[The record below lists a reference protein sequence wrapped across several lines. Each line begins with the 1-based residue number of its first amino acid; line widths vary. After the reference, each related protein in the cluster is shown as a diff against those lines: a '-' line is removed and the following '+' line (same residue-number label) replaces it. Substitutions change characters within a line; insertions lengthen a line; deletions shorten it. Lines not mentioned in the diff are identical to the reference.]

1 MSTPAQD
8 EEARGVFI
16 AVQEAA
22 QAYVDVAKENLR
34 RLSAARSEV
43 LLQKFDTPRMAAALL
58 RQNDGEASH
67 YILYGADASRK
78 MNPVSLGLLWGI
90 HSQTIFVNLYVER
103 QVPAE
108 QIDVTQERCRA
119 ILTNSYLLIE
129 VFAYMERVRRA
140 GLGEL
145 VTQLLFSERPWS
157 ELSALPALQPLLA
170 LARQHE
176 ENVQNIADD
185 LRAAYPECKAVAMQ
199 LSGFAP
205 VLLPAW
211 TSMKDHPGMR
221 IINEVWLPQKYAEP
235 MMKQMAAQQAE
246 STVDSIRRNREGSN

>member
-16 AVQEAA
+16 AVQDAA
-22 QAYVDVAKENLR
+22 QAYTEVAKENLR
-34 RLSAARSEV
+34 RLSTAGPET
-43 LLQKFDTPRMAAALL
+43 LLLKFDTARMAAALL
-58 RQNDGEASH
+58 RQSDGEALH

-90 HSQTIFVNLYVER
+90 HSQTIFVSLYAER

-108 QIDVTQERCRA
+108 QMGVMSERCRA
-119 ILTNSYLLIE
+119 ILANSYLLIE
-129 VFAYMERVRRA
+129 VFAYMERVRHA
-140 GLGEL
+140 GLGAL
-145 VTQLLFSERPWS
+145 VTHVLFSERPWS

-185 LRAAYPECKAVAMQ
+185 LRMAYPGCKAVAMQ

-205 VLLPAW
+205 ILLPAW

-235 MMKQMAAQQAE
+235 MMKQLAAQQAE
-246 STVDSIRRNREGSN
+246 SMVDSIRRNREGSS